1 MKRLITL
8 LLTALV
14 SMRDFGLTAHRG
26 ESGALVSTDFLEAL
40 LTNFRVIFN
49 TELSEFDKSDGLY
62 KRICTIFNSDTDR
75 ENYNWMGSVP
85 VMSEWTDVRKL
96 HGLKVYGDY
105 ELINKHYEA
114 TLEVD
119 RDTIEDDKYGM
130 ITPRIK
136 GLSRRAVRFFNEKV
150 FGHLDDGA
158 TLLAYDGAAFFGT
171 TRTIGDSGTI
181 ANQLSGAYTG
191 SESEVRSALG
201 AAITAM
207 RLFKDDR
214 GKPMNL
220 VPDLIVCAPAIE
232 LLVRQALKPGVSG
245 VERAEAGYFNQAN
258 IIASPW
264 IDAATDDFYVL
275 CTKAEVN
282 PVILQI
288 RKNPEFVALDDPK
301 SEHVFKQ
308 RTFLY
313 GVDDRFEVGYGDPRT
328 AIKIVDNT

>member
-1 MKRLITL
+1 MKRLTVIM
-8 LLTALV
+8 TAVLASV
-14 SMRDFGLTAHRG
+14 LAFGLTVHRC
-26 ESGALVSTDFLEAL
+26 ESGALVSTDFLQAL

-85 VMSEWTDVRKL
+85 VMSEWADVRKL
-96 HGLKVYGDY
+96 FGLKTYGDY

-119 RDTIEDDKYGM
+119 RDTIDDDKYGM
-130 ITPRIK
+130 IAPRIK
-136 GLSRRAVRFFNEKV
+136 GLSRRAIRFFNEKV
-150 FGHLDDGA
+150 FGCLDDNGN
-158 TLLAYDGAAFFGT
+158 AYDGAAMFGT
-171 TRTIGDSGTI
+171 SREIGESGTI
-181 ANQLSGAYTG
+181 SNQLSGAYTG
-191 SESEVRSALG
+191 SESEVRTALG

-207 RLFKDDR
+207 RKFKDDR
-214 GKPMNL
+214 GVPMNL
-220 VPDLIVCAPAIE
+220 VPDLIVCPPDIE
-232 LLVRQALKPGVSG
+232 LLIRQALKPGVSG

-275 CTKAEVN
+275 CTKTEVN
-282 PVILQI
+282 PILLQI

-313 GVDDRFEVGYGDPRT
+313 GVDDRFQIGYGDPRT